1 MGRFDKLLDQC
12 KFDDRGFI
20 TAIAQDHQTGEIL
33 MVAFMNR
40 EALEQTL
47 ERKLACYWSRSRDK
61 LWVKGETSGHFQKI
75 KEIIVDCDMDAVVL
89 KVEQTGGAC
98 HTGYRSCFYRR
109 VEENGS
115 LSVTGE
121 KVFNKGDVYGKSR
134 KKIE

>member
-20 TAIAQDHQTGEIL
+20 TAIAQDCQTGEIL

-47 ERKLACYWSRSRDK
+47 ERKLACYWSRSREK

-75 KEIIVDCDMDAVVL
+75 KEIVVDCDIDAVVL

-98 HTGYRSCFYRR
+98 HMGYRSCFYRR
-109 VEENGS
+109 VEEDGS
-115 LSVTGE
+115 LCVTGE
-121 KVFNKGDVYGKSR
+121 KVFNKGDVYGKS
-134 KKIE
+134 